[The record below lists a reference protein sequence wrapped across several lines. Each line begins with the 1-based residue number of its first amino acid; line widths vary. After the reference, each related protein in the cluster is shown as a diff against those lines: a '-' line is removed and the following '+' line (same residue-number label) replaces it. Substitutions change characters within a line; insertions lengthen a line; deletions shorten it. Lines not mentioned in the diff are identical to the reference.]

1 MAFRSY
7 VKGKNPIVK
16 EFQILNVRKRMC
28 DRKKKNNDQPPTRT
42 RNLKQFCQFSF
53 LQTIDK
59 CCVNKKFE
67 QISKLNE
74 VHRSLLRLP

>member
-16 EFQILNVRKRMC
+16 EFQILNV
-28 DRKKKNNDQPPTRT
+28 RKKKNNDQPPTRT

-59 CCVNKKFE
+59 CCVNKKLE
-67 QISKLNE
+67 QTSKLNE